1 MNAIETDSN
10 MTGKST
16 PTSASA
22 AHAAAAAQPGTAS
35 CGAQAAER
43 NVFWQDGELRA
54 DTRAHQFGLEP
65 ATFWLT
71 GLSGAGKS
79 TIAYAFEQRLRAA
92 GRACAVLDGDNLR
105 HRLNSDLGFTDGHRR
120 ENVRR
125 TAEVARLMND
135 VGLIVIASLVS
146 PFRDDRESAR
156 TIIGT
161 GRFVEVYV
169 STPLA
174 VCEARDPKGLYRK
187 ARHGDIR
194 EFTGVTSPYE
204 PPSDPAVVVDTSRLA
219 HADAALL
226 LEAYVARHCKPCG
239 DLLAG

>member
-10 MTGKST
+10 MTRKSN
-16 PTSASA
+16 SARA
-22 AHAAAAAQPGTAS
+22 GHTAAAQPGTVA

-54 DTRAHQFGLEP
+54 ETRAHQFGFEP

-79 TIAYAFEQRLRAA
+79 TIAYAFEQKLRAA

-156 TIIGT
+156 AIIGE

-174 VCEARDPKGLYRK
+174 ICEARDPKGLYRK

-194 EFTGVTSPYE
+194 EFTGITSPYE
-204 PPSDPAVVVDTSRLA
+204 PPSDPAIVVDTSRLA
-219 HADAALL
+219 HADAAAL
-226 LEAYVARHCKPCG
+226 LEAYVTQHCKRCG
-239 DLLAG
+239 DLLVR

>member
-10 MTGKST
+10 MTRKSN
-16 PTSASA
+16 SARA
-22 AHAAAAAQPGTAS
+22 GHTAAAQPGTVA

-54 DTRAHQFGLEP
+54 ETRAHQFGFEP

-79 TIAYAFEQRLRAA
+79 TIAYAFEQKLRAA

-135 VGLIVIASLVS
+135 VGLIVIASLAVFFARGALADTFVVQVEEHLRWGGLALVLVLIVAAS
-146 PFRDDRESAR
+146 IVGDLFESQLKRRAGMKDSSNLLPGHGGVLDRVDAL
-156 TIIGT
+156 IP
-161 GRFVEVYV
+161 VL
-169 STPLA
+169 PMAAL
-174 VCEARDPKGLYRK
+174 
-187 ARHGDIR
+187 
-194 EFTGVTSPYE
+194 VTSW
-204 PPSDPAVVVDTSRLA
+204 L
-219 HADAALL
+219 
-226 LEAYVARHCKPCG
+226 
-239 DLLAG
+239 